1 MIYIVDI
8 EDESEIKFSDCT
20 NLPKWRSTLI
30 VWAVLSEYINPHPP
44 PPPPPKVE
52 LCSPRQSLKTKCW
65 YILFPIA
72 I

>member
-30 VWAVLSEYINPHPP
+30 VWAVLSEYINPPP
-44 PPPPPKVE
+44 PPPPPP
-52 LCSPRQSLKTKCW
+52 PRKSSFAPHANPWKLNVDIFC
-65 YILFPIA
+65 FP
-72 I
+72 